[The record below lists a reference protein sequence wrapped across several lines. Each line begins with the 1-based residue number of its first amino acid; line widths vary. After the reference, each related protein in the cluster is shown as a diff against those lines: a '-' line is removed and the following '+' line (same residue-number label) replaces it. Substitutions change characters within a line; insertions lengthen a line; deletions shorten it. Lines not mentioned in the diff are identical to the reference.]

1 MAQHGSVVR
10 GPDGLNYQLG
20 LDGQW
25 RPYVMSGGSAPAHSA
40 SQPYLGAAIAPPSVA
55 NNVMPMI
62 SPATTSQW
70 ASEGVQFKATPIKD
84 ARVLIP
90 QDERI
95 AVVPRVRSVQ
105 DIVDQGVNMPIN
117 RPVRI
122 DIPFTAYALV
132 GWATPSD
139 GTALPDNLHPLA
151 TFLIE
156 VQDSGSNLFTTEP
169 TMARNV
175 LGTAERPGQIGGY
188 GYVFNRGTNLNFI
201 ITPLRPNLRISVAA
215 WGVDFMGPANFA
227 SMNR

>member
-40 SQPYLGAAIAPPSVA
+40 SQPYRGVGKAPPSVA

-90 QDERI
+90 QYERIDRVSDPVCLFDGRNGRSPRGLKGPEPPVFGGDERI
-95 AVVPRVRSVQ
+95 GLRGG
-105 DIVDQGVNMPIN
+105 D
-117 RPVRI
+117 
-122 DIPFTAYALV
+122 V
-132 GWATPSD
+132 GNDFDFS
-139 GTALPDNLHPLA
+139 GTGGDPLGE
-151 TFLIE
+151 L
-156 VQDSGSNLFTTEP
+156 
-169 TMARNV
+169 
-175 LGTAERPGQIGGY
+175 
-188 GYVFNRGTNLNFI
+188 
-201 ITPLRPNLRISVAA
+201 
-215 WGVDFMGPANFA
+215 VDFPLTDRSHAEIDQQLMIA
-227 SMNR
+227 SP